1 MENFNTKKIFLY
13 LLCCS
18 IALSAL
24 MGIWAIVSGEFG
36 EIQEKI
42 LLTTLTVVGT
52 SILGL
57 ACGAFLES
65 SPSSGLKTVPL
76 VGIAFA
82 VLGASVSCW
91 IIWTAFRADEGLYKL
106 FFVSLIFAFSLAQLS
121 LLSTARLAR
130 RFAWSL
136 VAAYVVI
143 LILDSIV
150 SVIIVFELTGDDGL
164 IIRIIGVLS
173 VVAASLTV
181 MIPIFHW
188 LSRTEYVR
196 DDTTSTAKI
205 DAQIAELR
213 AKISHLER
221 QRVETNAGGER
232 WDAAQ
237 NQK

>member
-1 MENFNTKKIFLY
+1 MENFNTKKLFLY
-13 LLCCS
+13 LLTCS

-36 EIQEKI
+36 EIQEKV

-52 SILGL
+52 STLGL
-57 ACGAFLES
+57 ACGAFLEN
-65 SPSSGLKTVPL
+65 SSGSRLKTVPL

-82 VLGASVSCW
+82 VLCASISFW
-91 IIWTAFRADEGLYKL
+91 IIWTSFRADEELYKS

-130 RFAWSL
+130 QFGWSL

-143 LILDSIV
+143 LILDLIV
-150 SVIIVFELTGDDGL
+150 SAIIVFELSGDDGL
-164 IIRIIGVLS
+164 VLRIIGVLS

-188 LSRTEYVR
+188 LSRSEFLEFETPTVGN
-196 DDTTSTAKI
+196 I
-205 DAQIAELR
+205 DAEIIKLKTQ
-213 AKISHLER
+213 ISHLEK
-221 QRVETNAGGER
+221 QKEEIL
-232 WDAAQ
+232 DAADET
-237 NQK
+237 